1 MVWLYILIDV
11 LIIMGVVALCL
22 FLIHLWNKHRPLSR
36 NSISEFRNSDIYEK
50 SVQDQKR
57 LAHIEDSLEDVE
69 YIDESDINGD
79 APIDDGDI
87 TFSSGYGGM
96 TELEGDE

>member
-11 LIIMGVVALCL
+11 LIVAGVAALVI
-22 FLIHLWNKHRPLSR
+22 FLIHLWNKHRHLSR

-50 SVQDQKR
+50 SVQEQKR
-57 LAHIEDSLEDVE
+57 LAHIEDSLDDVE
-69 YIDESDINGD
+69 FIDLEDTNED
-79 APIDDGDI
+79 ALIDDKDI

-96 TELEGDE
+96 QELEDE

>member
-11 LIIMGVVALCL
+11 LILAGVIALIV
-22 FLIHLWNKHRPLSR
+22 FLIHLWNKHRPLFR

-50 SVQDQKR
+50 SVQEQKR

-69 YIDESDINGD
+69 FIDL
-79 APIDDGDI
+79 DDSNDDVLI
-87 TFSSGYGGM
+87 EDKDMTFSSGYGG
-96 TELEGDE
+96 TREWEDE